1 MRRLLIVCVCLIVPF
16 VGCRRLVK
24 RAVQKAT
31 SDNPAQPVA
40 QKEAAPAE
48 KTVEAAMSKY
58 AEGFNKLIGPM
69 KRMIDDYER
78 AVPEVKG
85 PPARKPILILGTVD
99 RDLDEVGKLFAQA
112 KESTPASHADLG
124 TTADEVL
131 AAARAVRKEFS
142 EAVRYYGAENYKDDK
157 GEGGKA
163 IDTRLNAG
171 IEVYQA
177 AVGKLQGRLGEIESE
192 MMEKELKGIPETK
205 PGYHFR
211 AFNLAA
217 KRLLE
222 TRSQPEKFDAS
233 LEALRAAQ
241 VKLKAFAEG
250 QPNIVVAFKNYVN
263 MADQFETQA
272 TAFAREAKAPAKGKK
287 GPSVNATLLVSRY
300 NNLVQMGNSLYQLE
314 ASGILK

>member
-1 MRRLLIVCVCLIVPF
+1 
-16 VGCRRLVK
+16 LVK

-31 SDNPAQPVA
+31 SDDHAQP
-40 QKEAAPAE
+40 AAKKKDGPAE

-69 KRMIDDYER
+69 KRMVEDYER

-85 PPARKPILILGTVD
+85 PPARKPILILGTMD
-99 RDLDEVGKLFAQA
+99 RDLEEVAKSFAQA

-124 TTADEVL
+124 TAADATL
-131 AAARAVRKEFS
+131 AAARVVRKEWS

-163 IDTRLNAG
+163 IDTRMHAG
-171 IEVYQA
+171 IEAYQA
-177 AVGKLQGRLGEIESE
+177 AVGKLQDRLSEIEIE
-192 MMEKELKGIPETK
+192 MMEKELKQIPETK
-205 PGYHFR
+205 AGHHFR

-222 TRSQPEKFDAS
+222 TRSQPEKLDLT
-233 LEALRAAQ
+233 LETVRAAQ
-241 VKLKAFAEG
+241 TKLKTFAEG
-250 QPNIVVAFKNYVN
+250 QPNISVAFKNYVN

-287 GPSVNATLLVSRY
+287 GPSANASLLVSRY
-300 NNLVQMGNSLYQLE
+300 NTLVQMGNSLYQLE